1 MNVYDASKGRIE
13 KVFAEFDN
21 VYVSFSG
28 GKDSGVLLNMAVD
41 YARSIGRKI
50 GVFHIDY
57 EAQYQMTTDYVDE
70 EFQKNSDV
78 IEAYRICLPIAA
90 QCATSMHQ
98 AYWIPWEKEKQDLW
112 VRPMPAECI
121 NEDNHGFPWFSK
133 GMWDYELQER
143 FASWY
148 HSKKGATRTA
158 CLVGIRT
165 QESLNRW
172 RAIHSDRNHRKFE
185 ALEWSKEM
193 APNVFNFYP
202 IFDWTADDIWTANA
216 RQGWTYNRLYDLF
229 WQAGL
234 SVDQMRVASPF
245 NDCAIESLKLYKV
258 IDPANWGKMIGRT
271 NGVNFAG
278 LYGGT
283 TAMGWKSIK
292 LPPGHTWKSYM
303 EFLLTTLPEEAKD
316 NYKKKLQA
324 SKDSWRKA
332 GGAMDPETILQLEA
346 EGAPLIRTRST
357 NNRGAKN
364 KEVVRFNDYLD
375 DTTVDDFKRIP
386 TYKRMCVCIMKND
399 HCCKYMGF
407 AQNKTE
413 VALRST
419 AEKRYAKTKSE

>member
-1 MNVYDASKGRIE
+1 
-13 KVFAEFDN
+13 
-21 VYVSFSG
+21 
-28 GKDSGVLLNMAVD
+28 
-41 YARSIGRKI
+41 
-50 GVFHIDY
+50 
-57 EAQYQMTTDYVDE
+57 
-70 EFQKNSDV
+70 
-78 IEAYRICLPIAA
+78 
-90 QCATSMHQ
+90 
-98 AYWIPWEKEKQDLW
+98 
-112 VRPMPAECI
+112 
-121 NEDNHGFPWFSK
+121 
-133 GMWDYELQER
+133 
-143 FASWY
+143 
-148 HSKKGATRTA
+148 
-158 CLVGIRT
+158 
-165 QESLNRW
+165 
-172 RAIHSDRNHRKFE
+172 
-185 ALEWSKEM
+185 
-193 APNVFNFYP
+193 
-202 IFDWTADDIWTANA
+202 
-216 RQGWTYNRLYDLF
+216 
-229 WQAGL
+229 
-234 SVDQMRVASPF
+234 MRVASPF

-332 GGAMDPETILQLEA
+332 GGAMGPETILQLEA